1 MTRSNSWPQLA
12 PYWLIPILLSL
23 VLFALSRYLPG
34 KGDGRWIL
42 TVTALIILI
51 GGLGWATLLTYL
63 LFFTEF

>member
-1 MTRSNSWPQLA
+1 MTRSNPWPQLA

-23 VLFALSRYLPG
+23 VLFVLSRYLPR
-34 KGDGRWIL
+34 KGDNRWLL
-42 TVTALIILI
+42 TMAALSILI